1 MVERKLNKGWRRNV
15 LPKAQA
21 ASKVWCSVQSVSTGA
36 FNMCAISLEMGG
48 GKRDA
53 GTTNH
58 QVGTFNDSN
67 ECTNCIELRIVELG
81 NLLPIMDECST
92 VLL

>member
-1 MVERKLNKGWRRNV
+1 MVERKLNKGWRNV
-15 LPKAQA
+15 LPKAEA
-21 ASKVWCSVQSVSTGA
+21 TSEVCCRLQSVSTGA

-58 QVGTFNDSN
+58 KVGTFNDSN
-67 ECTNCIELRIVELG
+67 ECTNCIELRIFE
-81 NLLPIMDECST
+81 
-92 VLL
+92 